1 MDLQLQHVLID
12 GNQLA
17 VWRAGTGPA
26 VVLVHG
32 WMCDSQDMLAL
43 ASNLV
48 ADHEVAL
55 VDLRAHGQSE
65 GTPIRTTDVDGPDGA
80 GRFGLE
86 EFAADVLGVVE
97 QLELV
102 PATLVGHSMGAAV
115 VLEAARIR
123 SDLVRAVLLIDSR
136 WALTAATDAQL
147 AAVPGLWSDEY
158 RERRS
163 RMDGLRRQVMPDVS
177 IDLPVQ
183 EVSAQSFRSL
193 LTWDGRKALRE
204 CPLPVHAL
212 VADQHEPLVEP
223 ARTWL
228 PDLSAEHIAGTG
240 HWLQVERPEAVA
252 DAVRRFEVRLAT

>member
-1 MDLQLQHVLID
+1 MDLRLQHVLVD

-17 VWRAGTGPA
+17 VCRAGTGPV

-32 WMCDSQDMLAL
+32 WMCDSQDMVAL
-43 ASNLV
+43 AADLV

-65 GTPIRTTDVDGPDGA
+65 GTPVQATDADGPNGV

-86 EFAADVLGVVE
+86 EFAADVLGVVG

-102 PATLVGHSMGAAV
+102 PAMLVGHSMGAAV
-115 VLEAARIR
+115 VLEAAQTRP
-123 SDLVRAVLLIDSR
+123 DLARAVLLIDSR
-136 WALTAATDAQL
+136 WALTAATDEQL
-147 AAVPGLWSDEY
+147 AAVSGLWGDEY
-158 RERRS
+158 PERRS
-163 RMDGLRRQVMPDVS
+163 RMDGLRRHVLSDVA

-183 EVSAQSFRSL
+183 EVAAQSSRSL

-204 CPLPVHAL
+204 CPLPVHVL
-212 VADQHEPLVEP
+212 VTDLHAPLVEP

-252 DAVRRFEVRLAT
+252 GALRRFEARLAT